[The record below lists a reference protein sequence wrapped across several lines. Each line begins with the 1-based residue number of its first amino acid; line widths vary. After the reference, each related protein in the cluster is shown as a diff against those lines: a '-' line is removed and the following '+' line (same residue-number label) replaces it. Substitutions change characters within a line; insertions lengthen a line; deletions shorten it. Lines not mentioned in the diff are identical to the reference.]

1 MAVPFEKI
9 LDGAVR
15 FMNEEIVPGM
25 NDWQEIAAR
34 IAIGRIYETRENL
47 QAQLAANGLVRAFA
61 IMDAAGNVDAERLLA
76 ELRRELERKG
86 RLQIAVPGFG
96 KFTFMPADVDKLRR
110 HILEG

>member
-15 FMNEEIVPGM
+15 FMNEESAPGM

-47 QAQLAANGLVRAFA
+47 QAQLAANGLVRAFG